1 MESGSVH
8 VDSVLVAW
16 LLVSEACPQPCQ
28 RLGIQKHV
36 NSELVGVPGQTQ
48 GSFSRLRALGPVE
61 AKFLPSKL
69 A

>member
-28 RLGIQKHV
+28 RLDIQKHV
-36 NSELVGVPGQTQ
+36 NSE
-48 GSFSRLRALGPVE
+48 
-61 AKFLPSKL
+61 
-69 A
+69 